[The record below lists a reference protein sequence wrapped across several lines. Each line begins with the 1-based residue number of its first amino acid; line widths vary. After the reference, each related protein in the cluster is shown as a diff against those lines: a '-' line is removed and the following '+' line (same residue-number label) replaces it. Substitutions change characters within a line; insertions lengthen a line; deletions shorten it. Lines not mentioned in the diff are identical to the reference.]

1 MAKRKHTEHVSDRM
15 SKLPLTVTS
24 GDSLQSAI
32 DLLYKHNIRELPV
45 MDHGRLVGI
54 VTDRDLRQIAPSY
67 PVFRDQEEIRVYLQN
82 LKVASAMT
90 VDPLVISP
98 EASLTEAAEMLSTYR
113 IGSLPVVEGEKLAG
127 IITVSDI
134 LNAFIEEH
142 GGPNP
147 PRGQHSGGSDGPR
160 S

>member
-1 MAKRKHTEHVSDRM
+1 MSKRKQIEHVRDRM

-24 GDSLQSAI
+24 GDSLQSAL
-32 DLLYKHNIRELPV
+32 DLLYKHNVRELPV

-54 VTDRDLRQIAPSY
+54 VTDRDLRQISPSY

-98 EASLTEAAEMLSTYR
+98 EASL
-113 IGSLPVVEGEKLAG
+113 
-127 IITVSDI
+127 
-134 LNAFIEEH
+134 
-142 GGPNP
+142 
-147 PRGQHSGGSDGPR
+147 
-160 S
+160 